1 VRRLPAVLAPL
12 AAVVLLGGGPALAE
26 PPFDVP
32 AQLTDDADVLDGAEE
47 SRVEASLDELRAADG
62 TQLFVVY
69 VSSFDGVEQGEWAQA
84 TAETSGLAAGD
95 ALLAVAVDDRRY
107 GYWVPEDFPRSD
119 AEIEQL
125 LVSEVDPLLSQ
136 DDWDGAAVALA
147 EGLSENGGS
156 RSTSDGGSG
165 LGTVAVVGGIAA
177 VAGGVYLVTR
187 SRRRQ
192 QGPPPTRRLERPD
205 PHAGVPTEQLEAQ
218 ASTALLELDEAVKT
232 SRLDLDYA
240 RLQYGADAVAGFAEA
255 LTASEQDLA
264 RAFLLR
270 QELDDEHPEDEPTKR
285 RMLAEMLQATTAAD
299 ARLDEQAE
307 AFDRLR
313 DLERTA
319 PQALDALASRATA
332 LRGRLPA
339 DEESFAALQR
349 RYAPAAL
356 APVADNLAQARARL
370 DAAEQAIAEARSD
383 LAAGRTGGAVG
394 DIRVAEDALAQS
406 GTLLDAV
413 ARLGADLQ
421 AAEAR
426 VAQVRAE
433 TEEDLAEARALL
445 AGGTGSGLRS
455 QVVRAEAALAA
466 AAAAL
471 HPADGGLPDPLA
483 ALRRL
488 EEADIALE
496 QALSVARDAE
506 QRARRAAASLDQAL
520 LTARSG
526 IAAAGD
532 FISTRR
538 GAVGPEARTRLAEA
552 QRHLDLAVAQGRTD
566 PVVALREAQQADT
579 LAQQALQQAQSDVS
593 GWGGGGYGPGGYGPG
608 GYGPGGYGPGG
619 FGGGYGP
626 GGYGGGRGGVDL
638 SSLVLGG
645 ILFGGGGAGGY
656 GGGHGGGY
664 GGGLGSGGGS
674 RGGGRR
680 PGSFGGSRSRG
691 RSGGGRF

>member
-1 VRRLPAVLAPL
+1 VRRLLAVLVPL
-12 AAVVLLGGGPALAE
+12 AALVLLGGGPALAE

-32 AQLTDDADVLDGAEE
+32 AQLTDDADVLDPSAE
-47 SRVEASLDELRAADG
+47 SQVEDSLDQLRSAEG

-69 VSSFDGVEQGEWAQA
+69 VSSFDGVQQGQWAQA
-84 TAETSGLAAGD
+84 TAEASGLGTGD
-95 ALLAVAVDDRRY
+95 ALFAVAVDDRRY
-107 GYWVPEDFPRSD
+107 GYWVPDDFPLTD

-125 LVSEVDPLLSQ
+125 LVSDVDPLLSQ

-147 EGLSENGGS
+147 DGLAGDGGGS
-156 RSTSDGGSG
+156 GDGGSGSG

-177 VAGGVYLVTR
+177 VAGGAYLVSR
-187 SRRRQ
+187 SRRRR
-192 QGPPPTRRLERPD
+192 QGPPPTQRLERPD
-205 PHAGVPTEQLEAQ
+205 PHAGVPTEQLEGQ

-240 RLQYGADAVAGFAEA
+240 RLQYGQEAVAGFAEA
-255 LTASEQDLA
+255 LAASEQDLA
-264 RAFLLR
+264 RAFSLR
-270 QELDDEHPEDEPTKR
+270 QQLDDEHPEDEPTKR
-285 RMLAEMLQATTAAD
+285 RMVTEMLQLTAAAD

-339 DEESFAALQR
+339 EEERFTALQR
-349 RYAPAAL
+349 RYAAAAL

-370 DAAEQAIAEARSD
+370 DAAEQEITEARD
-383 LAAGRTGGAVG
+383 EIAAGRSGAAVG
-394 DIRVAEDALAQS
+394 DIRVAEDALAQT
-406 GTLLDAV
+406 GTLMDAV
-413 ARLGADLQ
+413 ARLGTDLQ

-433 TEEDLAEARALL
+433 TEEDLAEARALV
-445 AGGTGSGLRS
+445 AGGTGSGLRP
-455 QVVRAEAALAA
+455 QVARAEAALTAA
-466 AAAAL
+466 DAAL
-471 HPADGGLPDPLA
+471 RPADGGLPDPMA
-483 ALRRL
+483 ALRQL

-496 QALSVARDAE
+496 QALAVARDAE
-506 QRARRAAASLDQAL
+506 ERVRRAAASLDQAL

-566 PVVALREAQQADT
+566 PVGGLREAQLAGA
-579 LAQQALQQAQSDVS
+579 LAQEALQRAQSDVA
-593 GWGGGGYGPGGYGPG
+593 GWGG
-608 GYGPGGYGPGG
+608 GGYGPGG

-626 GGYGGGRGGVDL
+626 GGFGGGYGGGRGGVDL
-638 SSLVLGG
+638 GSLVLGG
-645 ILFGGGGAGGY
+645 ILFGGGRGAGGY
-656 GGGHGGGY
+656 GGSY
-664 GGGLGSGGGS
+664 GGGVGGGSFGGGGGS
-674 RGGGRR
+674 RGGGRG

>member
-1 VRRLPAVLAPL
+1 VRRLLAVLAPL
-12 AAVVLLGGGPALAE
+12 AALVLLGGGPALAE

-32 AQLTDDADVLDGAEE
+32 AQLTDDADVLDPSAE
-47 SRVEASLDELRAADG
+47 SQVEDSLDQLRSAEG

-69 VSSFDGVEQGEWAQA
+69 VSSFDGVQQGQWAQA
-84 TAETSGLAAGD
+84 TAEASGLGTGD
-95 ALLAVAVDDRRY
+95 ALFAVAVDDRRY
-107 GYWVPEDFPRSD
+107 GYWVPDDFPLTD

-125 LVSEVDPLLSQ
+125 LVSDVDPLLSQ

-147 EGLSENGGS
+147 DGLAGDGGGS
-156 RSTSDGGSG
+156 GDGGSGSG

-177 VAGGVYLVTR
+177 VAGGAYLVSR
-187 SRRRQ
+187 SLRCR
-192 QGPPPTRRLERPD
+192 QGPPPPHRLEHPD
-205 PHAGVPTEQLEAQ
+205 PHAGVPTEQLEGQ

-240 RLQYGADAVAGFAEA
+240 RLQYGQEAVAGFAEA
-255 LTASEQDLA
+255 LAASEQDLA
-264 RAFLLR
+264 RAFSLR
-270 QELDDEHPEDEPTKR
+270 QQLDDEHPEDEPTKR
-285 RMLAEMLQATTAAD
+285 RMVTEMLQLTAAAD

-339 DEESFAALQR
+339 EEERFTALQR
-349 RYAPAAL
+349 RYAAAAL

-370 DAAEQAIAEARSD
+370 DAAEQEITEARD
-383 LAAGRTGGAVG
+383 EIAAGRPGAAVG
-394 DIRVAEDALAQS
+394 DIRVAEDALAQT
-406 GTLLDAV
+406 GTLMDAV
-413 ARLGADLQ
+413 ARLGTDLQ

-433 TEEDLAEARALL
+433 TEEDLAEARALV
-445 AGGTGSGLRS
+445 AGGTGSGLRP
-455 QVVRAEAALAA
+455 QVARAEAALTAA
-466 AAAAL
+466 DAAL
-471 HPADGGLPDPLA
+471 RPADGGLPDPMA
-483 ALRRL
+483 ALRQL

-496 QALSVARDAE
+496 QALAVARDAE
-506 QRARRAAASLDQAL
+506 ERVRRAAASLDQAL

-566 PVVALREAQQADT
+566 PVGGLREAQLAGA
-579 LAQQALQQAQSDVS
+579 LAQEALQRAQSDVA
-593 GWGGGGYGPGGYGPG
+593 GWGG
-608 GYGPGGYGPGG
+608 GGYGPGG

-626 GGYGGGRGGVDL
+626 GGFGGGYGGGRGGVDL
-638 SSLVLGG
+638 GSLVLGG
-645 ILFGGGGAGGY
+645 ILFGGGRGAGGY
-656 GGGHGGGY
+656 GGSY
-664 GGGLGSGGGS
+664 GGGVGGGSFGGGGGS
-674 RGGGRR
+674 RGGGRG

>member
-1 VRRLPAVLAPL
+1 MRRLLAVLAPL
-12 AAVVLLGGGPALAE
+12 AALVLLGGGPALAE

-32 AQLTDDADVLDGAEE
+32 AQLTDDADVLDPSAE
-47 SRVEASLDELRAADG
+47 SQVEDSLDQLRSAEG
-62 TQLFVVY
+62 MQLFVVY
-69 VSSFDGVEQGEWAQA
+69 VSSFDGVQQGQWAQA
-84 TAETSGLAAGD
+84 TAEASGLGTGD
-95 ALLAVAVDDRRY
+95 ALFAVAVDDRRY
-107 GYWVPEDFPRSD
+107 GYWVPDDFPLTD

-125 LVSEVDPLLSQ
+125 LVSDVDPLLSQ

-147 EGLSENGGS
+147 DGLAGDGGGS
-156 RSTSDGGSG
+156 GDGGSGSG

-177 VAGGVYLVTR
+177 VAGGAYLVSR
-187 SRRRQ
+187 SRRRR
-192 QGPPPTRRLERPD
+192 QGPPPTQRLERPD
-205 PHAGVPTEQLEAQ
+205 PHAGVPTEQLEGQ

-240 RLQYGADAVAGFAEA
+240 RLQYGQDAVAGFAEA
-255 LTASEQDLA
+255 LAASEQDLA
-264 RAFLLR
+264 RAFSLR
-270 QELDDEHPEDEPTKR
+270 QQLDDEHPEDEPTKR
-285 RMLAEMLQATTAAD
+285 RMVTEMLQLTAAAD

-339 DEESFAALQR
+339 EEERFTALQR
-349 RYAPAAL
+349 RYAAAAL

-370 DAAEQAIAEARSD
+370 DAAEQEITEARD
-383 LAAGRTGGAVG
+383 EIAAGRPGAAVG
-394 DIRVAEDALAQS
+394 DIRVAEDALAQT
-406 GTLLDAV
+406 GTLMDAV
-413 ARLGADLQ
+413 ARLGTDLQ

-433 TEEDLAEARALL
+433 TEEDLAEARALV
-445 AGGTGSGLRS
+445 AGGTGSGLRP
-455 QVVRAEAALAA
+455 QVARAEAALSAA
-466 AAAAL
+466 DAAL
-471 HPADGGLPDPLA
+471 HPADGDLPDPMA

-496 QALSVARDAE
+496 QALAVARDAE

-566 PVVALREAQQADT
+566 PVGGLREAQLAGA
-579 LAQQALQQAQSDVS
+579 LAQEALQRAQSDVA
-593 GWGGGGYGPGGYGPG
+593 GWGG
-608 GYGPGGYGPGG
+608 GGYGPGG

-626 GGYGGGRGGVDL
+626 GGFGGGYGGGRGGVDL
-638 SSLVLGG
+638 GSLVLGG
-645 ILFGGGGAGGY
+645 ILFGGGRGAGGY
-656 GGGHGGGY
+656 GGSY
-664 GGGLGSGGGS
+664 GGGVGGGSFGGGGGS
-674 RGGGRR
+674 RGGGRG

>member
-1 VRRLPAVLAPL
+1 MRRLPAVLVPL
-12 AAVVLLGGGPALAE
+12 ATLVLLGGGPALAE

-32 AQLTDDADVLDGAEE
+32 AQLTDDAGVLDPSEE
-47 SRVEASLDELRAADG
+47 SQVEDSLGQLRSADG

-69 VSSFDGVEQGEWAQA
+69 VSSFDGVPQGQWAQA
-84 TAETSGLAAGD
+84 TAEASGLGTGD
-95 ALLAVAVDDRRY
+95 ALFAVAVDDRRY
-107 GYWVPEDFPRSD
+107 GYWVPDDSPLTD

-125 LVSEVDPLLSQ
+125 LVSDVDPLLSQ
-136 DDWDGAAVALA
+136 GDWDGAAVALA
-147 EGLSENGGS
+147 DGLAGDPGGS
-156 RSTSDGGSG
+156 GDGGSGSG

-177 VAGGVYLVTR
+177 VAGGAYLVSR
-187 SRRRQ
+187 SRRRR
-192 QGPPPTRRLERPD
+192 QGPPPTQRLERPD
-205 PHAGVPTEQLEAQ
+205 PHAGVPTEQLEGQ

-240 RLQYGADAVAGFAEA
+240 RLQYGQEAVAGFAEA
-255 LTASEQDLA
+255 LAASEQDLV
-264 RAFLLR
+264 RAFSLR
-270 QELDDEHPEDEPTKR
+270 QQLDDEHPEDEPTKR
-285 RMLAEMLQATTAAD
+285 RMVTEMLQLTAAAD

-339 DEESFAALQR
+339 EGERFAALQR
-349 RYAPAAL
+349 RYAAAAL

-370 DAAEQAIAEARSD
+370 DAAEQEITEARD
-383 LAAGRTGGAVG
+383 EIAAGRSGAAVG
-394 DIRVAEDALAQS
+394 DIRVAEDALAQT

-413 ARLGADLQ
+413 ARLGSDLP

-426 VAQVRAE
+426 AAQVRAE
-433 TEEDLAEARALL
+433 TEEDLAEARALV
-445 AGGTGSGLRS
+445 AGGTGGGLRP
-455 QVVRAEAALAA
+455 QVARAEAALTAA
-466 AAAAL
+466 DAAL
-471 HPADGGLPDPLA
+471 RPADGGLSDPMA
-483 ALRRL
+483 ALRQL

-496 QALSVARDAE
+496 QALAVARDAE

-520 LTARSG
+520 LTARST

-552 QRHLDLAVAQGRTD
+552 QRHLDLAVAQGRSD
-566 PVVALREAQQADT
+566 PVGGLREAQLADA
-579 LAQQALQQAQSDVS
+579 LAQEALQRAQSDVA
-593 GWGGGGYGPGGYGPG
+593 GWGG
-608 GYGPGGYGPGG
+608 GGYGPGG

-626 GGYGGGRGGVDL
+626 GGFGGGYGGGRGGVDL
-638 SSLVLGG
+638 GSLVLGG
-645 ILFGGGGAGGY
+645 IIFGGGRGAGGY
-656 GGGHGGGY
+656 GGPY
-664 GGGLGSGGGS
+664 GGGVGGGSFGGGGS

>member
-1 VRRLPAVLAPL
+1 MRRLFAVLAPL
-12 AAVVLLGGGPALAE
+12 AAVVLLGGSPALAE

-32 AQLTDDADVLDGAEE
+32 AQLTDDVDVLDGAEE
-47 SRVEASLDELRAADG
+47 SRVEDSLDQLRAADG

-69 VSSFDGVEQGEWAQA
+69 VSSFDGVDRGQWAQA
-84 TAETSGLAAGD
+84 TAEASGLATGD
-95 ALLAVAVDDRRY
+95 ALFAVAVDDRRY
-107 GYWVPEDFPRSD
+107 GYWVPEDFRLTNG
-119 AEIEQL
+119 EIDQL
-125 LVSEVDPLLSQ
+125 LASDVDPLLSQ
-136 DDWDGAAVALA
+136 DDWDGAVVALA
-147 EGLSENGGS
+147 DGLAGDGGS
-156 RSTSDGGSG
+156 GSGDGGSGSG

-177 VAGGVYLVTR
+177 VAGGAYLVTR
-187 SRRRQ
+187 SRRRK
-192 QGPPPTRRLERPD
+192 QGPPPTQRLERPD

-218 ASTALLELDEAVKT
+218 ASTALLELDEAIKT

-240 RLQYGADAVAGFAEA
+240 RLQYGQEAVAGFAEA

-264 RAFLLR
+264 RAFTLR

-285 RMLAEMLQATTAAD
+285 RMLTEMLQRTAAAD
-299 ARLDEQAE
+299 ARLDEQADG
-307 AFDRLR
+307 FDRLR

-319 PQALDALASRATA
+319 PQALDALASRAIA

-339 DEESFAALQR
+339 DEERFAALQR

-370 DAAEQAIAEARSD
+370 DAAEQAVAEARAD
-383 LAAGRTGGAVG
+383 IAAGKSGGAVG
-394 DIRVAEDALAQS
+394 DIRVAEDALAQTA
-406 GTLLDAV
+406 TLLDAV
-413 ARLGADLQ
+413 ARVGADLQ

-433 TEEDLAEARALL
+433 TEEDLAEARALV
-445 AGGTGSGLRS
+445 AGGTGSGLRP
-455 QVVRAEAALAA
+455 QVARAETALAA
-466 AAAAL
+466 ADAAL
-471 HPADGGLPDPLA
+471 SPADGGLPDPMA
-483 ALRRL
+483 ALRQL

-496 QALSVARDAE
+496 QALGVARDAD
-506 QRARRAAASLDQAL
+506 QRAQRASASLDQAL

-566 PVVALREAQQADT
+566 PVGALREAQQADA

-593 GWGGGGYGPGGYGPG
+593 GWGGGGYGPGGYG
-608 GYGPGGYGPGG
+608 GGYGPGG
-619 FGGGYGP
+619 FGGGYG
-626 GGYGGGRGGVDL
+626 GGRGGVDL
-638 SSLVLGG
+638 GSLVLGG
-645 ILFGGGGAGGY
+645 ILFGGGRGAGGY
-656 GGGHGGGY
+656 GGGY
-664 GGGLGSGGGS
+664 GGGSGGVFGGGGGGS